1 MQSRPHLCI
10 LKHSNFRL
18 PQYNLI
24 TMSTLAPLTTTHT
37 TSIQVEVESSDRSI
51 WVNAVKNQ
59 EDGRERTE
67 SVTVSDHEYD
77 EAVKASLQDKIQT
90 SHSKAVVPQVSVVV
104 VGVRVRSRNQFNLM
118 MKTKAIQTRLDYTMM
133 DLTRPD
139 PLLLI
144 VRSYNRSCHNHSLF
158 PSLSPTHSP

>member
-1 MQSRPHLCI
+1 
-10 LKHSNFRL
+10 
-18 PQYNLI
+18 
-24 TMSTLAPLTTTHT
+24 MSTLAPLTTTHT

-90 SHSKAVVPQVSVVV
+90 SHSKAVVPQVSA
-104 VGVRVRSRNQFNLM
+104 VRVRSR
-118 MKTKAIQTRLDYTMM
+118 
-133 DLTRPD
+133 
-139 PLLLI
+139 
-144 VRSYNRSCHNHSLF
+144 C
-158 PSLSPTHSP
+158 